1 MGAESLLTVRL
12 FTALQ
17 LVFGLHG
24 RDTRK
29 GCQVPAMAHLLS
41 ACALVQTDGGDED
54 EAIAALLH
62 DALEDKADVIAR
74 EDIRRMF
81 GDKVLAIVE
90 ICTDTPVDFTGGVKP
105 PWQERKEFY
114 LDRVRRSDPALLR
127 VTVADK
133 IDNARAIL
141 ADQRR
146 IGDEVWERF
155 NAPREKILWYYTEAL
170 NAYRQAGV
178 TSPLL
183 DDLAVLVEQM
193 KKTIEGGSLKG
204 GNDEG

>member
-1 MGAESLLTVRL
+1 MGTQSLLTVRM
-12 FTALQ
+12 FSALQ

-24 RDTRK
+24 RDARK
-29 GCQVPAMAHLLS
+29 ACQVPAMAHLLS
-41 ACALVQTDGGDED
+41 VCALVQTDGGDED

-81 GDKVLAIVE
+81 GDRVLQIVE
-90 ICTDTPVDFTGGVKP
+90 ICTDTDTEYTGGVKSS
-105 PWQERKEFY
+105 WESRKRYY
-114 LDRVRRSDPALLR
+114 LDNVRRADPGLLR

-141 ADQRR
+141 ADYRR
-146 IGDEVWERF
+146 IGDEVWGRF
-155 NAPREKILWYYTEAL
+155 NAPRDKILWYYIEAAT
-170 NAYRQAGV
+170 AYRQAGV

-183 DDLAVLVEQM
+183 DDLEALVGQM
-193 KKTIEGGSLKG
+193 KKIIAG
-204 GNDEG
+204 